1 MGNRILGKYSY
12 QEGGS
17 IYISI
22 NENMKYKTEVNT
34 QIHEMNHMHL
44 DNVTT
49 LGNIL
54 KILEI
59 ERCCTPTIDV
69 THSSLIEK
77 YQQIIKRKTADI
89 QEIYAN
95 GIELL
100 LLQHLGNDIVKKEA
114 YQLNTEKYKQYCD
127 KLLFVVENS
136 ELEYAEKHR
145 IINLLCFYA
154 MAVEDGF
161 VELITGEINECWK
174 LENYFNTNMGNPNS
188 RLDYGIECL
197 KQNDLEKLVFCI
209 TNQNIIK
216 VIEGLFDDKILRYS
230 EGIAEIYKVLDIK
243 IRNNDISEEVIN
255 YWIENYQR
263 KIEERIRVFDFN
275 FLKRLEITS
284 NVVELTNKNICIL
297 NIYNNGNGEEKLRVY
312 THNNREGEYECYEVD
327 KSALELLIDDINCVC
342 IPSTDYLFLE
352 RKPQYFKSINKLFV
366 LFEDYRECDS
376 WIKDTVVK
384 GEFYIGDLYDN
395 KVNNFFTILVFADRL
410 QSGVIYLFPT
420 TKKLAKCI
428 IENNGLSNIVVY
440 TNDRA
445 FFTVVAALGTKLD
458 MLKDIQWI
466 MAFITGSKGDFNPE
480 IDSAAKLGYDF
491 TVNIANSLF
500 DFFEK
505 DDYYSRYVLPTDRTK
520 AKPFYIAMMFKKGHN
535 TGKICSC
542 DERYLILF
550 PSKTLGEEWIIK
562 YSVERSGEEEPFIV
576 GVDKLFWKE
585 LRCRLKNIDRKIILC
600 LGILPQKNED
610 IYREYSLEQLD
621 NIIK

>member
-114 YQLNTEKYKQYCD
+114 YQLKTEKYKQYCD

-174 LENYFNTNMGNPNS
+174 LEN
-188 RLDYGIECL
+188 
-197 KQNDLEKLVFCI
+197 
-209 TNQNIIK
+209 
-216 VIEGLFDDKILRYS
+216 
-230 EGIAEIYKVLDIK
+230 
-243 IRNNDISEEVIN
+243 
-255 YWIENYQR
+255 
-263 KIEERIRVFDFN
+263 
-275 FLKRLEITS
+275 
-284 NVVELTNKNICIL
+284 
-297 NIYNNGNGEEKLRVY
+297 
-312 THNNREGEYECYEVD
+312 
-327 KSALELLIDDINCVC
+327 
-342 IPSTDYLFLE
+342 
-352 RKPQYFKSINKLFV
+352 
-366 LFEDYRECDS
+366 
-376 WIKDTVVK
+376 
-384 GEFYIGDLYDN
+384 
-395 KVNNFFTILVFADRL
+395 
-410 QSGVIYLFPT
+410 
-420 TKKLAKCI
+420 
-428 IENNGLSNIVVY
+428 
-440 TNDRA
+440 
-445 FFTVVAALGTKLD
+445 
-458 MLKDIQWI
+458 
-466 MAFITGSKGDFNPE
+466 
-480 IDSAAKLGYDF
+480 
-491 TVNIANSLF
+491 
-500 DFFEK
+500 
-505 DDYYSRYVLPTDRTK
+505 
-520 AKPFYIAMMFKKGHN
+520 
-535 TGKICSC
+535 
-542 DERYLILF
+542 
-550 PSKTLGEEWIIK
+550 
-562 YSVERSGEEEPFIV
+562 
-576 GVDKLFWKE
+576 
-585 LRCRLKNIDRKIILC
+585 
-600 LGILPQKNED
+600 
-610 IYREYSLEQLD
+610 
-621 NIIK
+621 